1 MTRALR
7 RLICQTLVG
16 VLLFAQLAIA
26 SYACPAAPATA
37 MQQMAP
43 ATDEAGDASMQAA
56 GGCDQMP
63 AQMDQASPNLCVE
76 HCHTGQQSADHVAAP
91 AVSPALLT
99 SLYTLPPTPQP
110 AWPSGPPA
118 ASLSALVAASPPH
131 AILHCCLRV

>member
-1 MTRALR
+1 
-7 RLICQTLVG
+7 
-16 VLLFAQLAIA
+16 
-26 SYACPAAPATA
+26 

-43 ATDEAGDASMQAA
+43 ATDEAGDATMQAV

-76 HCHTGQQSADHVAAP
+76 HCHTGQQSADQVAAP

-99 SLYTLPPTPQP
+99 SLYTLSPTPQP

>member
-1 MTRALR
+1 LR

-26 SYACPAAPATA
+26 GYACPAASATA
-37 MQQMAP
+37 MQEMAP
-43 ATDEAGDASMQAA
+43 ATAAGTDEGGDASMRAV

-63 AQMDQASPNLCVE
+63 VQMDQALPNLCAE

-91 AVSPALLT
+91 AVSPALLA
-99 SLYTLPPTPQP
+99 SLYTLPPAPQP
-110 AWPSGPPA
+110 AWPAGPPA
-118 ASLSALVAASPPH
+118 ASLSALVAASAPH